1 MKILETIANMLIVS
15 FFWIVCS
22 IPIVTIIPAS
32 VALYHTS
39 NKIIFNGRGQ
49 GVMKDFFNT
58 FKDNILIGV
67 KINLIYLIATFFVI
81 VGDYAAIQ
89 IYKWNIFGLLYLILA
104 ILVTFVYA
112 VSLIYI
118 PAVIS
123 RFYLKIIDTIRLSL
137 FFSFQNIFISILNVI
152 LLVFIVLMIDIVP
165 LVIMIAPALYVD
177 LTRIGIE
184 KKMQKFIE
192 DNNFQE
198 NLKPVDEQIEEREDI
213 SSTDINSR
221 LARKKS
227 K

>member
-67 KINLIYLIATFFVI
+67 KINLIYLIATFFVF

-104 ILVTFVYA
+104 IIVTLVYA

-137 FFSFQNIFISILNVI
+137 FFAFQNIFISILNVI
-152 LLVFIVLMIDIVP
+152 LLAFIVLMIEVVP
-165 LVIMIAPALYVD
+165 LVLVIAPALYVD

-192 DNNFQE
+192 DNNLQD
-198 NLKPVDEQIEEREDI
+198 NLKPVEEENDKQEEI